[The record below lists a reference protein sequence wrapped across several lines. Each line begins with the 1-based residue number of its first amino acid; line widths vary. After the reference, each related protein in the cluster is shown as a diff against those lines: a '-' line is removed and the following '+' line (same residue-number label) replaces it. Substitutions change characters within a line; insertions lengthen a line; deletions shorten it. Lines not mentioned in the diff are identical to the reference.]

1 MKSSN
6 CEVVDLD
13 NGMRVLV
20 AHRPGQV
27 VYCGIAVA
35 AGTRDQLDTESG
47 MAHLVEHMSF
57 KGTERRSSWHI
68 LNRMERVGGDLNAFT
83 AKEHTVYYC
92 SCLRSHFR
100 RAIDLLLDITLHSTF
115 PQPHLEREV
124 EVVCDEIESYND
136 SPSELIFDDYEA
148 LLFQNHPLGRNILG
162 DAEHLRQ
169 YHSEDLLA
177 FTHRLYDP
185 SRMVLFVL
193 GDVRMTDVIGGKGQ
207 EVIRGKGQE
216 VRGKSNVSDLQNSS
230 QEAKVSSYLLPP
242 TSYLPKELPPTS
254 YLPKVQCKD
263 KHTHQAH
270 VIMGCHAYPLGDARC
285 IPLRLL
291 SNILG
296 GPGMNS
302 LLNVS
307 LRERRGLVY
316 TVETVLAHY
325 TDAGVWTTYFGCAP
339 SDVERCRRLV
349 VREIQRMLDAPLT
362 PSQLQ
367 SAKRQF
373 KGQLALSWENGEN
386 VAIGLGTRLLH
397 NQPPK
402 TLEQMQ
408 ADIDSLTATQLWD
421 TAQEVLQPERLTTL
435 IYK

>member
-162 DAEHLRQ
+162 DAERLRQ

-207 EVIRGKGQE
+207 GARGKGQEVIRGKGQE
-216 VRGKSNVSDLQNSS
+216 VRGKSNVSDSLNNP
-230 QEAKVSSYLLPP
+230 QEENVSSSHLSPLTSHLP
-242 TSYLPKELPPTS
+242 T
-254 YLPKVQCKD
+254 VQCKD

-302 LLNVS
+302 RLNVS

-349 VREIQRMLDAPLT
+349 VREIQRLLDAPLT